1 MPLTAGSSIVLKST
15 ENQSA
20 DCTDFLANSFT
31 LKLKQSVPS
40 LFKQN
45 HSRAGLSAAIQSEES
60 VSYRQQ
66 QQQQQQQHHV
76 ELLSC
81 KQNET
86 ELNNKSPVVCS
97 KLVLKSNVEADEGVL
112 NPKSCTES
120 TGLNRTFKATT
131 PQREATG
138 TPSDLATEVNKS
150 WSMST
155 KRSDVTTGA
164 AAAVATGTTHN
175 TSRERATVEIVNVTE
190 NSGNSLQLAKPTLRI
205 SDFSG
210 SAALRAAGKPGDL
223 TGASGA
229 TSAKLQQLNADYEII
244 EHLLIDDLDP
254 EHKFIE
260 TSNLKQSI
268 KDLKLDF
275 EKKLEAKKYLIQN
288 LNLTGSGLTIVKK
301 SSVSVNVAPV
311 NGEGQQQ
318 QQQQQQQR
326 AKTGKASDEAV
337 GERLMQPNKQQTKFA
352 ASSGPRN
359 HSGPAT
365 GSGAVDAGSKQSVS
379 NVRNRKLIFKRNFS
393 DESESDVK
401 LTLGKKIVLFVPKG
415 FERLAIGPLH
425 LP

>member
-1 MPLTAGSSIVLKST
+1 
-15 ENQSA
+15 
-20 DCTDFLANSFT
+20 
-31 LKLKQSVPS
+31 
-40 LFKQN
+40 
-45 HSRAGLSAAIQSEES
+45 
-60 VSYRQQ
+60 
-66 QQQQQQQHHV
+66 
-76 ELLSC
+76 
-81 KQNET
+81 
-86 ELNNKSPVVCS
+86 
-97 KLVLKSNVEADEGVL
+97 
-112 NPKSCTES
+112 
-120 TGLNRTFKATT
+120 
-131 PQREATG
+131 
-138 TPSDLATEVNKS
+138 
-150 WSMST
+150 MST
-155 KRSDVTTGA
+155 KRSDVTTGAAAA

-205 SDFSG
+205 SDLSG
-210 SAALRAAGKPGDL
+210 SAALR

-301 SSVSVNVAPV
+301 NSVPVNVVPV
-311 NGEGQQQ
+311 NGEGQQ

-326 AKTGKASDEAV
+326 AKTGKASDEAA

-359 HSGPAT
+359 HSGPAA
-365 GSGAVDAGSKQSVS
+365 GSGAVDAGSKQGVS